1 MSAFFDY
8 PDGHAERDPD
18 SELVFLPELSPAEWD
33 RLIEVMERRRFAAGA
48 VVVARG
54 EADRSLYLVASGS
67 VEVLVPHGRRER
79 PVRVQGPG
87 TVLGEVA
94 FLDGKPRSA
103 TVRAIAG
110 CEVLRLSIEAFEV
123 LAGRHPDL
131 GRKLL
136 FDVGRI
142 VALRLRQA
150 EARDGA

>member
-1 MSAFFDY
+1 VSAFFDY
-8 PDGHAERDPD
+8 PDGQAERGPD
-18 SELVFLPELSPAEWD
+18 SELVFLAELSPAEWG
-33 RLIEVMERRRFAAGA
+33 RLIEVMERRRFAAGD

-67 VEVLVPHGRRER
+67 VEVLVLHGRKER
-79 PVRVQGPG
+79 SVRVQGPG

-103 TVRAIAG
+103 TVRAIAA
-110 CEVLRLSIEAFEV
+110 CEVLRLSTDAFEA

-136 FDVGRI
+136 LDVGRI

-150 EARDGA
+150 EAHDGT